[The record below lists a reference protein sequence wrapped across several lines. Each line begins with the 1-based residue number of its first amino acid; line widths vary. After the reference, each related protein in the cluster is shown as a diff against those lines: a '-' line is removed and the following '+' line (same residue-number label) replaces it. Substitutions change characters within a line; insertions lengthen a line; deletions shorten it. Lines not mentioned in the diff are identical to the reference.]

1 MNLKEYIP
9 KDKTWLDSMAE
20 EIGWEH
26 LGEYYNR
33 VFLLLYEMRR
43 GTYFSIVDKVAPDN
57 YRLFM
62 GCLIIVMTELASY
75 GIHDFTLEAEAT
87 IIHRI

>member
-43 GTYFSIVDKVAPDN
+43 GAYFSIVD
-57 YRLFM
+57 
-62 GCLIIVMTELASY
+62 
-75 GIHDFTLEAEAT
+75 
-87 IIHRI
+87 

>member
-1 MNLKEYIP
+1 MGLKEYIP
-9 KDKTWLDSMAE
+9 EDKTWLSRTAG

-33 VFLLLYEMRR
+33 VFLLLYEMKY
-43 GTYFSIVDKVAPDN
+43 GAYFSIVDRVSPDN
-57 YRLFM
+57 YALFM
-62 GCLIIVMTELASY
+62 GCLICVMTELASY
-75 GIHDFTLEAEAT
+75 GIYDFTLEEDAS

>member
-1 MNLKEYIP
+1 MEPKAFIP
-9 KDKTWLDSMAE
+9 DSKAWLNRMAE

-33 VFLLLYEMRR
+33 VFLLLYNMRH
-43 GTYFSIVDKVAPDN
+43 GASFSIVDRVAPDN

-62 GCLIIVMTELASY
+62 GCLICVMTELASY
-75 GIHDFTLEAEAT
+75 GIHDFTLESDST
-87 IIHRI
+87 IVHRI

>member
-1 MNLKEYIP
+1 MGLKEYIP
-9 KDKTWLDSMAE
+9 EDKTWLNRMAE

-33 VFLLLYEMRR
+33 VFLLLYEMRH
-43 GTYFSIVDKVAPDN
+43 GASFSIVDKVAPDN

-75 GIHDFTLEAEAT
+75 GIHDFTLESDAT
-87 IIHRI
+87 IVHRI

>member
-9 KDKTWLDSMAE
+9 EDKTWLDSMAE

-43 GTYFSIVDKVAPDN
+43 GAYFSIVDKVAPAN

>member
-20 EIGWEH
+20 EIGWEY

-43 GTYFSIVDKVAPDN
+43 GAYFSIVDKVAPAN

-75 GIHDFTLEAEAT
+75 GIYDFTLEAEAT

>member
-9 KDKTWLDSMAE
+9 KDKTWLNSMAE

-33 VFLLLYEMRR
+33 VFLLLYEMRY
-43 GTYFSIVDKVAPDN
+43 GAFFSIVDRVAPDN

-62 GCLIIVMTELASY
+62 GCLICAMTELASY
-75 GIHDFTLEAEAT
+75 GIHDFTLESDAT
-87 IIHRI
+87 IVHRI

>member
-1 MNLKEYIP
+1 MKLKEYIP
-9 KDKTWLDSMAE
+9 EDKTWLNRMAD

-33 VFLLLYEMRR
+33 VFLLLYYMKH
-43 GTYFSIVDKVAPDN
+43 GANFSIVDRVAPDN

-75 GIHDFTLEAEAT
+75 GIQDFTLEEDAT
-87 IIHRI
+87 IIHRA

>member
-9 KDKTWLDSMAE
+9 EDKTWLNRMAE

-33 VFLLLYEMRR
+33 VFLLLYEMRH
-43 GTYFSIVDKVAPDN
+43 GAFFSIVDRVAPDN
-57 YRLFM
+57 YRLSI
-62 GCLIIVMTELASY
+62 GCLICVMTELASY
-75 GIHDFTLEAEAT
+75 GIHDFTLESDTT
-87 IIHRI
+87 IVRRI